1 LPQLKLAAPNSA
13 RERKK
18 AGDGPK
24 GKTRPGPGAKAKVRS
39 LAATESVGQK
49 LRHRRVV
56 RRMSLNDV
64 AEKAGLSIALLSQI
78 ERGLSTPS
86 LRSLNQ
92 ICEALDMPMRWLFD
106 ADGAAAAGEETVV
119 VRSANRRCLDLGQN
133 SGMSKEILS
142 TDAVPQLQLM
152 RFVLHPGLTSGVS
165 PSPHPTGA
173 KAGTVL
179 AGQLWLEVNGREYVL
194 NRGDSF
200 SFHASSAYRFACFGD
215 VDCEMIWAVTP
226 ALY

>member
-1 LPQLKLAAPNSA
+1 MPELKFAVPQNA
-13 RERKK
+13 RKK
-18 AGDGPK
+18 KAPDEVPK
-24 GKTRPGPGAKAKVRS
+24 GKAQAGNGMNAKVRP
-39 LAATESVGQK
+39 AAASDSVGQK

-56 RRMSLNDV
+56 RRMSLSEV

-119 VRSANRRCLDLGQN
+119 VRSANRRCLDLGN

-152 RFVLHPGLTSGVS
+152 RFVLHPGVTSGIS

-179 AGQLWLEVNGREYVL
+179 AGQLWLEVNGREHVL